1 MPYFSID
8 TNQTPEKE
16 SRQELIKKASALI
29 SGLLGKPESYV
40 MTSMKFGSELIFAG
54 SEGPAAFVQIKA
66 IGLAKDR
73 CNEYSEKIS
82 DFLEQEL
89 KIPRDRTFIDFTDL
103 DGKMFG
109 WNGKTF

>member
-8 TNQTPEKE
+8 TNQTPEKG
-16 SRQELIKKASALI
+16 SRQGLIKKASAFV

-54 SEGPAAFVQIKA
+54 SEGPAAFVRIKA
-66 IGLAKDR
+66 IGLDKDR
-73 CNEYSEKIS
+73 CNEYSEKICG
-82 DFLEQEL
+82 FLEQEL